1 MTTYQ
6 PASPHSDSIKR
17 PGCFMRLFGIEPER
31 PGYELHSFECPSAGT
46 LKRRSGKVH
55 RWHRKFCL
63 RALLSEAGAIATH
76 SSFRDADIAGS
87 GTEALNKLRLIPG
100 GVDAV
105 IMTWS
110 RFRSISRIACMR
122 NNWKLRG

>member
-1 MTTYQ
+1 MTTFQ

-31 PGYELHSFECPSAGT
+31 PGYDLHSFECPSAGT

-63 RALLSEAGAIATH
+63 RALLSEAGAICKAQLV
-76 SSFRDADIAGS
+76 S
-87 GTEALNKLRLIPG
+87 GRGYCGLG
-100 GVDAV
+100 D
-105 IMTWS
+105 
-110 RFRSISRIACMR
+110 RS
-122 NNWKLRG
+122 LE